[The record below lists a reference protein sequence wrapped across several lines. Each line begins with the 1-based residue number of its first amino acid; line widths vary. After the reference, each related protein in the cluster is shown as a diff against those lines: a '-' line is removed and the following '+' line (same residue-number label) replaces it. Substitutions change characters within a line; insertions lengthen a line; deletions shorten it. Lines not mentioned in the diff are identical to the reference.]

1 MATKPAI
8 KQVNKTSVQIL
19 NAIRNG
25 ASPLYQSKVGVATND
40 PDTLKSIGTVLT
52 HNPNLA
58 NEFLSAL
65 VNRIGRVILTSK
77 LFTNPIASFKKGM
90 LDYGETIEEIFV
102 DIAEPYQYDP
112 AVAESNIC
120 KREIPDVKSAFH
132 ILNYKKFYKSTIE
145 DADLARAFLSAE
157 GVTELIAKIVDA
169 LYTSANYDEFLT
181 MKYLLA
187 KHILEGHLYGKDVS
201 SANTT
206 KDIVK
211 TLKEVSNNIEFPSRD
226 YNMMGVQN
234 FTLKENQYLIVSSKF
249 DADMDVNVLAS
260 AFNMDKAQFL
270 GHRVLIDS
278 FGSLD
283 TARLD
288 KLFADDPNYQTLTNE
303 ELKALDDIPAV
314 LIDENFF
321 MIFDALFKFTEQ
333 YNGEGIYWNY
343 WYHTWKVFSVS
354 PFANAIVFVPSVP
367 SVTSVTVSPST
378 ATVNAGETVQLSAT
392 VVAEP
397 MADLGVTWS
406 SASEAVAT
414 VDADGLVTVKS
425 DATSAATVVITAT
438 SKQDSTKTGTATIT
452 VG

>member
-1 MATKPAI
+1 M
-8 KQVNKTSVQIL
+8 NKTSVEIL

-25 ASPLYQSKVGVATND
+25 GSPLYQSKVNVATND

-52 HNPNLA
+52 QNPNLA

-112 AVAESNIC
+112 AVAESNIF

-132 ILNYKKFYKSTIE
+132 ILNYKKFYKSTIQ
-145 DADLARAFLSAE
+145 DVDLARAFLSAE

-187 KHILEGHLYGKDVS
+187 KHILEGHLYGEDIS

-206 KDIVK
+206 KDMVK
-211 TLKEVSNNIEFPSRD
+211 SIKEVSNNIEFPSRN

-288 KLFADDPNYQTLTNE
+288 KLFADEPNYQTLTSD
-303 ELKALDDIPAV
+303 ELKALDEIPAV

-354 PFANAIVFVPSVP
+354 PFANAIVFVPSGP

-378 ATVNAGETVQLSAT
+378 ATVDAGETVQLSAT

-414 VDADGLVTVKS
+414 VDANGLVTVKS

>member
-1 MATKPAI
+1 M
-8 KQVNKTSVQIL
+8 NKSSVKVL
-19 NAIRNG
+19 NGIRNG
-25 ASPLYQSKVGVATND
+25 ASPQYKSLVPVASSD
-40 PDTLKSIGTVLT
+40 PDVIKSIGVVLT
-52 HNPNLA
+52 TNPNLA

-65 VNRIGRVILTSK
+65 VNRIGTVILTSK
-77 LFTNPIASFKKGM
+77 LFTNPIASFKKGI
-90 LDYGETIEEIFV
+90 LDFGETIEEIFV

-112 AVAESNIC
+112 AVAESNIF
-120 KREIPDVKSAFH
+120 KREVPGVKSAFH
-132 ILNYKKFYKSTIE
+132 ILNYEKFYKATIQ
-145 DADLARAFLSAE
+145 DVDLKKAFLSLD
-157 GVTELIAKIVDA
+157 GVTELIAKTVDA

-187 KHILEGHLYGKDVS
+187 KHILEGHLYAEDIS
-201 SANTT
+201 SAQTT
-206 KDIVK
+206 KEKV
-211 TLKEVSNNIEFPSRD
+211 TVLKEVSNNIEFPSRK

-234 FTLKENQYLIVSSKF
+234 FTLKDNQYLIVNSKF

-260 AFNMDKAQFL
+260 AFNMDKAEFL
-270 GHRVLIDS
+270 GHRVLIDG

-283 TARLD
+283 TDRLD
-288 KLFADDPNYQTLTNE
+288 KLFANDPSYQTLTDA

-333 YNGEGIYWNY
+333 YNGEGMYWNY

-367 SVTSVTVSPST
+367 TVTSVTVSPST
-378 ATVNAGETVQLSAT
+378 ATVSAGETVQLSAT
-392 VVAEP
+392 VVADP
-397 MADLGVTWS
+397 MADLDVTWS

-414 VDADGLVTVKS
+414 VDANGLVTVKD
-425 DATSAATVVITAT
+425 DATTSATCVITAT
-438 SKQDSTKTGTATIT
+438 SKQDGTKTGTATIT

>member
-1 MATKPAI
+1 MATKPEI
-8 KQVNKTSVQIL
+8 KQMNKTSVEIL

-52 HNPNLA
+52 QNPNLA

-112 AVAESNIC
+112 AVAESNIF

-132 ILNYKKFYKSTIE
+132 ILNYKKFYKSTIQ
-145 DADLARAFLSAE
+145 DVDLARAFLSAE

-201 SANTT
+201 SAVTT

-211 TLKEVSNNIEFPSRD
+211 TLKEVSNNI
-226 YNMMGVQN
+226 
-234 FTLKENQYLIVSSKF
+234 
-249 DADMDVNVLAS
+249 
-260 AFNMDKAQFL
+260 
-270 GHRVLIDS
+270 
-278 FGSLD
+278 
-283 TARLD
+283 
-288 KLFADDPNYQTLTNE
+288 
-303 ELKALDDIPAV
+303 
-314 LIDENFF
+314 
-321 MIFDALFKFTEQ
+321 
-333 YNGEGIYWNY
+333 
-343 WYHTWKVFSVS
+343 
-354 PFANAIVFVPSVP
+354 
-367 SVTSVTVSPST
+367 
-378 ATVNAGETVQLSAT
+378 
-392 VVAEP
+392 
-397 MADLGVTWS
+397 
-406 SASEAVAT
+406 
-414 VDADGLVTVKS
+414 
-425 DATSAATVVITAT
+425 
-438 SKQDSTKTGTATIT
+438 
-452 VG
+452 